1 MWESIKEKVSVEYVK
16 REIVK
21 SAYGNRQTFMAQ
33 LDPRILLTWY
43 LVFAILPWFLYDRVA
58 LFGILLLVGVA
69 AATARVNSLILF
81 MLAFGII
88 SDIVGWGIASVL
100 FGGDLTVFW
109 SLSTLFLKLIIV
121 SLASIA
127 VFASLDPDRFADAL
141 LSIGMPQQF
150 AFGVSYG
157 YRMIPIL
164 LEEYNNI
171 VNAYRLRSKEPEQ
184 HGFLYLRQLAYLLKI
199 VVRAFYPMILNTAK
213 RTRTTV
219 EGLEIR
225 GYSYALNHPEAKRL
239 RLAYLRVRPTDLFF
253 LFGSLVLS
261 AAIITVGAQ
270 IFIN

>member
-1 MWESIKEKVSVEYVK
+1 MWESIKEKISVEYVK
-16 REIVK
+16 REIIK
-21 SAYGNRQTFMAQ
+21 SAYGNRQTFMAR

-58 LFGILLLVGVA
+58 LIGILLLVGVVA
-69 AATARVNSLILF
+69 VTARVNSLILF

-88 SDIVGWGIASVL
+88 GDIVGWGITSIV

-141 LSIGMPQQF
+141 LSMDMPQQF

-157 YRMIPIL
+157 YRMIPVL

-171 VNAYRLRSKEPEQ
+171 VNAYRLRSREPEPK
-184 HGFLYLRQLAYLLKI
+184 GFLYMRQIAYLLKI
-199 VVRAFYPMILNTAK
+199 IVRAFYPMILNTAK

-225 GYSYALNHPEAKRL
+225 GYTYALEHPEAKQL
-239 RLAYLRVRPTDLFF
+239 RLAYLRVRVTDIAF
-253 LFGSLVLS
+253 LVGSLLVFILVVMIS
-261 AAIITVGAQ
+261 AQ
-270 IFIN
+270 IPV